1 MCLVGAHYCSL
12 IGYLRNQLLNKVFN
26 IEYDVRRC

>member
-1 MCLVGAHYCSL
+1 MCLVRAHHCSL
-12 IGYLRNQLLNKVFN
+12 NGYLHNQLLNKVFN